1 MRAANRS
8 SSNFY
13 SEPVLW
19 QQHGPLRV
27 DEPDPSGVV
36 LSPPSDVALLPPIS
50 GPPLLAL
57 LSRRLLLL
65 FLLDVLL
72 VLVPPIGGGDD
83 QPLGDDKPIPP
94 HIAHHSNQR
103 HWKRY

>member
-50 GPPLLAL
+50 GPPLPVL
-57 LSRRLLLL
+57 LSRWLLLL
-65 FLLDVLL
+65 FSLDALLI
-72 VLVPPIGGGDD
+72 LVPPVGGGDD
-83 QPLGDDKPIPP
+83 QPLGDDKPIPS
-94 HIAHHSNQR
+94 HIAHHLNQR
-103 HWKRY
+103 CWKWY